1 MSIEA
6 AWLFLNRLI
15 HIEPRAYFVGGCVRD
30 AFLGIIT
37 YDIDVS
43 IESNVVEVLEALTLA
58 YPDTYHIKF
67 SALSTAQLKIGPYHF
82 DIASFRKDDFPNED
96 GLPVTKQGTFET
108 DLERRDFTV
117 NTGYVSITQKS
128 IDDMLNDKP
137 NKKLSLY
144 KAHPNMLQDLN
155 QKQLVVLHE
164 TSFIEDASRML
175 RAVKYMHVLDFHLS
189 AETMCL
195 FREAQK
201 MAVIQ
206 KYSMSRFVHI
216 LSGFSTLTCGTDIIK
231 TLALEGLLT
240 GLPSFT
246 EEHFSSLIDQ
256 VQNISTY
263 MSLNPVQ
270 QRLTLV
276 LKLYE
281 HHLAALSTSPEFKSQ
296 TCIKAIECLKNEHA
310 PSKLWY
316 YKRFNHEEAVVKAF
330 LLIASDVSPFHKSQ
344 ILYDHMH
351 FSHIQLAINGNDVIE
366 HGIKEGREVGILLQR
381 LLEEQLMNNCNYSR
395 QESLEW
401 LNQYK
406 TKE

>member
-6 AWLFLNRLI
+6 ARLFLNRLI
-15 HIEPRAYFVGGCVRD
+15 HVEPKAYFVGGCVRD
-30 AFLGIIT
+30 AFLGKIT
-37 YDIDVS
+37 YDIDIS
-43 IESNVVEVLEALTLA
+43 IESNVVEILEELAFA
-58 YPDTYHIKF
+58 YPNTYHIKF
-67 SALSTAQLKIGPYHF
+67 SALCTAQLKIGPYHF
-82 DIASFRKDDFPNED
+82 DIASFREDDFPNED

-117 NTGYVSITQKS
+117 NTGYVLITQKS

-144 KAHPNMLQDLN
+144 NAHPNMLQDLN
-155 QKQLVVLHE
+155 QKQLVVLRE
-164 TSFIEDASRML
+164 KAFIEDASRML

-189 AETMCL
+189 VDTMRL

-201 MAVIQ
+201 LEVIQ
-206 KYSMSRFVHI
+206 KYSMARFVHI
-216 LSGFSTLTCGTDIIK
+216 LSGFLKLTSGMDIIK
-231 TLALEGLLT
+231 TLAIEGLLT

-246 EEHFSSLIDQ
+246 EQHFSSLMDQ
-256 VQNISTY
+256 VQNISKY
-263 MSLNPVQ
+263 VSLNPIQ
-270 QRLTLV
+270 KRLTLV

-281 HHLAALSTSPEFKSQ
+281 NHLTALSTSPEFKSQ
-296 TCIKAIECLKNEHA
+296 TCLKDIESLKNENA

-316 YKRFNHEEAVVKAF
+316 YKQFNKEDVVVKAF
-330 LLIASDVSPFHKSQ
+330 LLIASDVSLIHKSQ

-351 FSHIQLAINGNDVIE
+351 FSHIQLAINGNDVLE

-381 LLEEQLMNNCNYSR
+381 LLEDQLMNNRNYSR
-395 QESLEW
+395 HEALEW